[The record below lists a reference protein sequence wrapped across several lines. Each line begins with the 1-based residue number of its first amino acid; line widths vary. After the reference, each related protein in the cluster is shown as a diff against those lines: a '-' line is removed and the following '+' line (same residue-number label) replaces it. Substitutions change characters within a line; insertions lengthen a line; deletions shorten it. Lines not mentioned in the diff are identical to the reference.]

1 MGQPEDSHDL
11 YAPPVMAERIE
22 TIGVGK
28 AAQGTLKTL
37 MLAVLAGAFIAFGA
51 MLFTVVVSDSALGSG
66 PTRWLGGIAFSLG
79 LVLVLIGGAELFTG
93 NSLMVMAWVDR
104 KIGLFAL
111 SRNWGLVY
119 LGNLIGAVA
128 TVAIA
133 RLAEIPA
140 GASAETAAKI
150 AAAKTELAFETAF
163 FRGLLCNVLVC
174 LAVWL
179 SLAARTVTGKAV
191 AITLPVAAFVALGLE
206 HSIANM
212 YLIPAGQLA
221 GGGLDLAA
229 FFGNLLPVTLGNVV
243 GGGVLVAL
251 VYWIAYR
258 RAG

>member
-1 MGQPEDSHDL
+1 MPQEDSHDL

-22 TIGVGK
+22 NIGVGK
-28 AAQGTLKTL
+28 ASQGILKTL
-37 MLAVLAGAFIAFGA
+37 TLAVLAGAFIAFGA
-51 MLFTVVVSDSALGSG
+51 MLFTVVVSDSALGVG
-66 PTRWLGGIAFSLG
+66 PTRWLGGMAFSLG
-79 LVLVLIGGAELFTG
+79 LVLVLVGGAELFTG

-104 KIGLFAL
+104 KIGLGAL
-111 SRNWGLVY
+111 SRNWALVY
-119 LGNLIGAVA
+119 FGNLVGALA
-128 TVAIA
+128 TVAMA

-140 GASAETAAKI
+140 GKSAETAAAI
-150 AAAKTELAFETAF
+150 AAAKTDLPFVTAF

-191 AITLPVAAFVALGLE
+191 AITLPIAAFVALGLE

-221 GGGLDLAA
+221 GAGLDLGGFLA
-229 FFGNLLPVTLGNVV
+229 NLVPVTLGNVV

-258 RAG
+258 RDA